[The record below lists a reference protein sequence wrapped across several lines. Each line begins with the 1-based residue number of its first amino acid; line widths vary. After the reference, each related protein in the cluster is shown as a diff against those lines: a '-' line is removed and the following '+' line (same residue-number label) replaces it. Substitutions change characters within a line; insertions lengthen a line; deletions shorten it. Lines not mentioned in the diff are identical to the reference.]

1 MPKVIT
7 FARESSIGPWA
18 RSVRMALKLT
28 QQELAEIAG
37 VSREDVNSFE
47 HNLPVRL
54 DAKRKLVREL
64 WAARKAEYQPFP
76 DPGSNTR

>member
-1 MPKVIT
+1 MPRVIT

-28 QQELAEIAG
+28 QQELAQIAG
-37 VSREDVNSFE
+37 VAQEDVDLLE
-47 HNLPVRL
+47 QNLPVRL

-64 WAARKAEYQPFP
+64 WAARNVECQQSIPP
-76 DPGSNTR
+76 ER